1 MGDFNDLKVDDIC
14 DACNLH
20 QIVKVP
26 TRKNAILDLILT
38 NTSNNFYKEP
48 ISLPSIGSS
57 DHLCVLYEPIL
68 GKVQAPKEKK
78 YIRKFKKSAMIQ
90 FGAWIT
96 TFDWSTLLNIHDVN
110 EKVDYFN
117 TIMWAMIN
125 KFFPLVK
132 VVVTDNE
139 KKWITPKIK
148 DLISQSQKAHVTRN
162 FDKRNHLTRKLRQ
175 EIKYA
180 KRNYNKSQTDKFL
193 KNDPKEWHRHIS
205 NIINNGKR
213 NNNILNSIP
222 ELSQKPLEEM
232 ISIINDHFGKI
243 CQSYPPVEPNIV
255 IHENPSDPDFKLI
268 SEFETYKL
276 LKKFN

>member
-1 MGDFNDLKVDDIC
+1 
-14 DACNLH
+14 
-20 QIVKVP
+20 
-26 TRKNAILDLILT
+26 
-38 NTSNNFYKEP
+38 
-48 ISLPSIGSS
+48 
-57 DHLCVLYEPIL
+57 
-68 GKVQAPKEKK
+68 
-78 YIRKFKKSAMIQ
+78 
-90 FGAWIT
+90 
-96 TFDWSTLLNIHDVN
+96 
-110 EKVDYFN
+110 
-117 TIMWAMIN
+117 MWAMIN

-148 DLISQSQKAHVTRN
+148 DLISQRQKAHVTRN
-162 FDKRNHLTRKLRQ
+162 FDKRNHLTSKLRQ
-175 EIKYA
+175 KIKYA
-180 KRNYNKSQTDKFL
+180 KRNYNKSQTDKVL

-255 IHENPSDPDFKLI
+255 IHENPSDPDFELI

-276 LKKFN
+276 LKKFSKKSLVPDDFPKQILQEFAFELALPFSDITNCSLKSGIFPEAYKMSEITPIPKEHPPNSLKHLRPISKMPIGSKILGKNYFLN